1 MMRLNNRQTNMIL
14 AAVAIMLVGY
24 LCMNK
29 RNKRSPYEL
38 APEPIK
44 ITGKDGDIFS
54 LPTDLK
60 CVPGPSATAAYYT
73 KDLTPGGI
81 CGDQDFVRSQAE
93 DYKIV
98 DGIGGSLLDQ

>member
-1 MMRLNNRQTNMIL
+1 MKLTKQPKYIL
-14 AAVAIMLVGY
+14 AVVIAIAVIAIAVMASYKKKSTYIL
-24 LCMNK
+24 
-29 RNKRSPYEL
+29 S
-38 APEPIK
+38 PEPIK

-54 LPTDLK
+54 LPTDIK
-60 CVPGPSATAAYYT
+60 CLPNSYYT

-81 CGDQDFVRSQAE
+81 CGDQEFVRSQAE

>member
-1 MMRLNNRQTNMIL
+1 MRLNKKQTSMIL
-14 AAVAIMLVGY
+14 TTVAILVAVY
-24 LCMNK
+24 FFMNNCK
-29 RNKRSPYEL
+29 KRSPYKL

-44 ITGKDGDIFS
+44 IEGGKDGSIFS
-54 LPTDLK
+54 LPYDLK